1 MIRYHVRLL
10 DEIKAQAAQLP
21 PELKRKFKMAVV
33 LLGSEPRAGKPLTQE
48 LIGLWSYPV
57 DRFRIIYL
65 IEPARREV
73 QIVRFGP
80 RETIYNLLAQQP
92 FFRDRSRRKSKRKSF
107 YRRRSATAS
116 LLR

>member
-1 MIRYHVRLL
+1 VIRYHVRLL
-10 DEIKAQAAQLP
+10 DDIKVQAAHLP

-48 LIGLWSYPV
+48 LAGLWSYPV

-65 IEPARREV
+65 VELARLEV
-73 QIVRFGP
+73 QVVRFGP
-80 RETIYNLLAQQP
+80 RETIYNLLAQHP
-92 FFRDRSRRKSKRKSF
+92 FVRDRSRRKGT
-107 YRRRSATAS
+107 RRRVSGTAS